1 MKNILL
7 LSIICMGLSVNAQLN
22 FNNDTIDLVLN
33 EGEQILNEGR
43 VEIINSQ
50 SSGNLSYD
58 YTIFTDEF
66 KSTIGWTVQFCDCEQ
81 CLENYAPTGTCKD
94 LAPGE
99 KWFFIVD
106 VTTKKA
112 VDGNYFSMAFSNP
125 NDAKDRDTI
134 TFKTKTG
141 NLLGVENQFASSVNL
156 NIVPNPSSSKT
167 NIAFDAISGSAY
179 TLSVINLLGESVEY
193 FEINGNNQVSTTSL
207 DVSALQSGIYFVVLS
222 DGINSEVQKL
232 VVN

>member
-1 MKNILL
+1 MKKLILL
-7 LSIICMGLSVNAQLN
+7 SVIFVGLSASAQLS
-22 FNNDTIDLVLN
+22 FNNDTIDLIIN

-50 SSGNLSYD
+50 TSGNLSYD

-66 KSTIGWTVQFCDCEQ
+66 KSTTGWTVQFCDCEQ
-81 CLENYAPTGTCKD
+81 CLENYPLTGSCKD

-106 VTTKKA
+106 AITKKSF
-112 VDGNYFSMAFSNP
+112 DGKFFSIAFSNP
-125 NDAKDRDTI
+125 NDTKDRDTV

-141 NLLGVENQFASSVNL
+141 NLLGIENQIANSVNL

-179 TLSVINLLGESVEY
+179 TLSIINLLGESVEQ

-207 DVSALQSGIYFVVLS
+207 DVTALQSGIYFVVLS